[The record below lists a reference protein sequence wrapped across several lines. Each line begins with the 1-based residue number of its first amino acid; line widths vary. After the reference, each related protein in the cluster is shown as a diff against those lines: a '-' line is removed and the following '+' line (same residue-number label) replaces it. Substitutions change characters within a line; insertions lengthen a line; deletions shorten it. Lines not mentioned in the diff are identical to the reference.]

1 MESLDYWR
9 LCEELSII
17 QAALLITGH
26 DPSVDHAYVEDWTL
40 ENRPTGYEAVKTA
53 LIHAVHSKRLNAIVR
68 HDARLRG
75 YMEEA
80 DSEHQTTSY
89 EGIAYIFKVE
99 PDWSST
105 IIKVDDLIK
114 WLAGRGFRDGFFFP
128 AVEKYPDYLNQ
139 QSNFYT
145 PKLAAA
151 IEAWKAVSENPDAK
165 AGRSIKQALTKW
177 LRINASRFGLYKDDG
192 TPNEQGIE
200 EIAKIANWETKGG
213 APKTPTT

>member
-17 QAALLITGH
+17 QAALLITGN
-26 DPSVDHAYVEDWTL
+26 DPSVDHAYVENWTH
-40 ENRPTGYEAVKTA
+40 ENRPMGYEAVKTA
-53 LIHAVHSKRLNAIVR
+53 LIHAVRSKRLNAIIR
-68 HDARLRG
+68 HEAWPRG
-75 YMEEA
+75 YNEEVNSG
-80 DSEHQTTSY
+80 DETTSHD
-89 EGIAYIFKVE
+89 GMTYIFKVE

-105 IIKVDDLIK
+105 TVNVDDLVE
-114 WLAGRGFRDGFFFP
+114 WLSARGLHDGFFFP
-128 AVEKYPDYLNQ
+128 EVEKNPDYLNQ
-139 QSNFYT
+139 QSPFYT

-213 APKTPTT
+213 APKTPST